1 MITMVALAKRFR
13 IRFAMEGLDRLSNT
27 RCSHARSANIRMITA
42 TPSVYKPARQ
52 QLLVLT
58 RRNTSCIP
66 KNFLYFTTSN
76 TVRHHNPTSHILWLI
91 SPVIRLQR
99 LHTRGRNPCQFPI
112 SKVLYARRSVD
123 LCIDCTP
130 LSSESRVDSCGG
142 RRTVRLWPIDLSLAR
157 SACLQ
162 KSY

>member
-1 MITMVALAKRFR
+1 MVALAKRFR

-27 RCSHARSANIRMITA
+27 RCSHARSANISNDHCHAQCLQASST
-42 TPSVYKPARQ
+42 TTSSVDTQKHKLHSKKFS
-52 QLLVLT
+52 LLHHLKHREASQSDFSHT
-58 RRNTSCIP
+58 
-66 KNFLYFTTSN
+66 LAHFTTCPASAIAYSW
-76 TVRHHNPTSHILWLI
+76 TQSMSI
-91 SPVIRLQR
+91 
-99 LHTRGRNPCQFPI
+99 PI

-142 RRTVRLWPIDLSLAR
+142 LRTVRLWPIDLSLAR